1 MMEAGHGR
9 DGASSFGTNSG
20 GSGGARVGTT
30 NASAGNQAHLF
41 NLVN

>member
-1 MMEAGHGR
+1 MIEAGHGR

-20 GSGGARVGTT
+20 GSGGAVVGTS

>member
-1 MMEAGHGR
+1 MM
-9 DGASSFGTNSG
+9 DGNSSSFGANSG
-20 GSGGARVGTT
+20 GGGGRVGTT